1 MYAKRWIVG
10 MAAVLLLTAFVGC
23 QRQQKENPSHAEKTE
38 TTMTDQTESAAFDGT
53 ARPTSGTAATK
64 ADAAGE
70 IDASVVLPDDE
81 SKKTGTGTT
90 GGEKTAAPAARTTT
104 EKPSQAATT
113 ERTTTSTSAPTTSR
127 VLDKN
132 QDGWVD
138 GWYRP
143 TTSKGGMKQ

>member
-10 MAAVLLLTAFVGC
+10 MVVVLLLTAFVGC

-38 TTMTDQTESAAFDGT
+38 TIMTDQTESAAFDGT

-70 IDASVVLPDDE
+70 IDASVVLPDGE
-81 SKKTGTGTT
+81 SKKAGTGTT
-90 GGEKTAAPAARTTT
+90 VGKTTVAPAARTTT
-104 EKPSQAATT
+104 EKPSKAATT
-113 ERTTTSTSAPTTSR
+113 DRTTASTAAPTTSR

>member
-70 IDASVVLPDDE
+70 IDASVVLPDGE
-81 SKKTGTGTT
+81 SKKTGTTVGKTT
-90 GGEKTAAPAARTTT
+90 VAPAARTTT

-113 ERTTTSTSAPTTSR
+113 DRTTASTAAPTTSR